1 MQIQGEQIMRSTINK
16 TLKKTPSFST
26 KEHSKHA
33 LTTRKK
39 AGQEKDFGKI
49 SAQLLRDALNAEAPL
64 EVLARLTEALRQKFG
79 LVNCGLFLARPDEGY
94 LHQDTLAGTSIWSH
108 EVGKPWALERG
119 VVGRCFRKAKPQFVP
134 DVKLDP
140 DYVLADNSVVCEY
153 AIPLVFRKK
162 VLGVLNIESS
172 NRRFLTEKRKE
183 GLQELAHQIVGVIHL
198 AHLGNRLTETTLA
211 LEIANSELK
220 KATRR
225 LKKMSLTDALTKIYN
240 RRYFDDVIEKAFLR
254 STRQPELFSVV
265 AIDIDH
271 FKAYND
277 TYGHAAGDR
286 ILKTVA
292 TQMKLAL
299 LRKTDFL
306 ARHGGEEF
314 IALLYADDENG
325 ALGVA
330 ERVVKSIAALK
341 IPHQKSNYG
350 VLTVSAGVA
359 SSKKHQTA
367 LSLMKSAD
375 EALYRAKQHGRNRAE
390 K

>member
-1 MQIQGEQIMRSTINK
+1 MMGSVIKK
-16 TLKKTPSFST
+16 TLKTTPPV
-26 KEHSKHA
+26 SKKYLKRTL
-33 LTTRKK
+33 LTNIKM
-39 AGQEKDFGKI
+39 GQEKDFGKI
-49 SAQLLRDALNAEAPL
+49 STQLLRDALNAEAPL
-64 EVLARLTEALRQKFG
+64 EVLARLTEALRHKFG

-119 VVGRCFRKAKPQFVP
+119 VVGRCFRTAKPQFVP

-140 DYVLADNSVVCEY
+140 DYVLADDSVACEY
-153 AIPLVFRKK
+153 VLPLIFRGK

-198 AHLGNRLTETTLA
+198 AHLGNRLTETTIA

-225 LKKMSLTDALTKIYN
+225 LKKMSHTDVLTKIYN
-240 RRYFDDVIEKAFLR
+240 RRYFDDAIEKAFLR
-254 STRQPELFSVV
+254 SIRQPELFSVV

-271 FKAYND
+271 FKIYND

-292 TQMKLAL
+292 MQMKLSL
-299 LRKTDFL
+299 QRKTDLL

-314 IALLYADDENG
+314 IALLYADDEND

-330 ERVVKSIAALK
+330 ERIVRSISALK
-341 IPHQKSNYG
+341 IPHQKSKYG

-359 SSKKHQTA
+359 SSKKHKTA
-367 LSLMKSAD
+367 LSLMQSAD
-375 EALYRAKQHGRNRAE
+375 EALYRAKQYGRNRAE